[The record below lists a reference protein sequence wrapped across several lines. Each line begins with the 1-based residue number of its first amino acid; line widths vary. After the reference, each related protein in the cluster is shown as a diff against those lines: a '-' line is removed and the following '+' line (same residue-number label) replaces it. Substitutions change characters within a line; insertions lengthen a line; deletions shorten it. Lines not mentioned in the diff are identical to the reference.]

1 LSRRTG
7 AGAPITRLTLSR
19 RIGTAFGVAWFL
31 LTGVLAAATWNLA
44 ADYMLRQREMSA
56 VRQAEVNVRLVDG
69 SLRSGARGLDELL
82 AGLTSDSDSTVF
94 LSRPGGWVTSGRR
107 VDPAALPE
115 PLLALA
121 RGGGADTRRLT
132 VEHIPVIAVALPVG
146 TGTGVFVELFPLVEL
161 ERTLRF
167 LGIVLVCGV
176 VAGGLLGF
184 ALGAWASKRALRPL
198 TELTAAASRMA
209 SGDLRTRLPEHT
221 DRDLAA
227 LATAFNDTAEARV
240 LRDARFAGDV
250 SHELRSPLTTM
261 ANAAAV
267 LRRRRSE
274 LSGTAG
280 RALDLLLPEVDRF
293 ERMVVDLLE
302 ISRDDQEPGGSSSEV
317 VDLGELVRNVVDAR
331 TAAAPAVETAAPPL
345 LVQGDRRRLDRV
357 VANLLENADRYA
369 GGAVRVALWRR
380 DGRARLE
387 VDDAGPGVPE
397 GARQRVF
404 ERFGRGVQAG
414 QRGQDGGSGLG
425 LALVAQHVRH
435 HRGSVWIED
444 RPGGGARFVVEL
456 PEAER

>member
-1 LSRRTG
+1 M
-7 AGAPITRLTLSR
+7 RLTLR
-19 RIGTAFGVAWFL
+19 WRIGTAFGLAWLL

-44 ADYMLRQREMSA
+44 AGYMLGQREMSA
-56 VRQAEVNVRLVDG
+56 VRQAEVNIRLVDD
-69 SLRSGARGLDELL
+69 SLRSGAEGLDELL
-82 AGLTSDSDSTVF
+82 TGLTSDSDSTVF
-94 LSRPGGWVTSGRR
+94 LSRPQGWITSGRR
-107 VDPAALPE
+107 VDPASLPD

-121 RGGGADTRRLT
+121 RSGVPDTRRLT
-132 VEHIPVIAVALPVG
+132 VEHIPVIAVALPAG
-146 TGTGVFVELFPLVEL
+146 SGPDVFVELFPLVEL

-176 VAGGLLGF
+176 AGGGLLGF

-198 TELTAAASRMA
+198 TELTGAASRMA

-227 LATAFNDTAEARV
+227 LASAFNDTAEALEARV

-274 LSGTAG
+274 LAGTAG
-280 RALDLLLPEVDRF
+280 RALDLLLSEVDRF

-302 ISRDDQEPGGSSSEV
+302 ISRDDQDSDDPSGEV
-317 VDLGELVRNVVDAR
+317 VNLGELLRNVLDVRAQ
-331 TAAAPAVETAAPPL
+331 APPVVEIEDRPL
-345 LVQGDRRRLDRV
+345 LVQGDRRRLDRI
-357 VANLLENADRYA
+357 VANLLDNADRYA
-369 GGAVRVALWRR
+369 GGAVRVAVRRR

-397 GARQRVF
+397 ELRERVF
-404 ERFGRGVQAG
+404 ERFARGVQAG
-414 QRGQDGGSGLG
+414 QRGPGGGSGLG

-435 HRGSVWIED
+435 HRGAVWIED
-444 RPGGGARFVVEL
+444 RPAGGARFVVEL
-456 PEAER
+456 PEADH